1 MPRKYVRPAIALA
14 LVAAVAGLLAIV
26 AGVSHAPTAAVK
38 SQKLSGDPDRMSLK
52 NRSTPGLRGQGDLAP
67 AAAQLALEEL
77 QNKAYPSSTLPF
89 AWRAGAKKAFAAAAS
104 RGSGGSGSW
113 QLAGP
118 SVGTYPTILNRT
130 NADYV
135 ASGRVTAVAVA
146 PTCVSGNC
154 RLWVGAA
161 GGGVWR
167 TDDALASTPSWTN
180 VSGSFGTSAIG
191 ALTYDSATNTLYAG
205 TGEQNAS
212 ADSDAGVGI
221 FKSTDGG
228 DHWTLL
234 PGSPAMSQANSVSA
248 IVVSG
253 STLYV
258 GTTYGVA
265 GIAGVGGGAQPSFV
279 PGSGAPK
286 PGLWKSTDGGS
297 SFSLMFDD
305 SAGTWGIN
313 NVAVDSHGVVYIS
326 SVGKGIYRSSDGGAT
341 WEQVFQSATPANR
354 TEFALTTVGG
364 HTRIYIG
371 DGGDGTTPT
380 TGVYHQDSIDTAT
393 AATLIT
399 GGTNG
404 GYVRVPVA
412 PSTQSGRLTR
422 NYCSTQCW
430 YDNTVYSPPG
440 NPDIVYVLGSFDYNN
455 QPAGVDNGAAVLLS
469 TDGGVTWSD
478 VTRDSGDN
486 QIHPDQH
493 AIVASPSN
501 PLLFFEG
508 SDGGVMRSDGTLSDA
523 TARCAGVAPLGP
535 IAVAICNNANKAVPT
550 HLYNLNAGLS
560 TLQFQ
565 NAASNP
571 ANPSDVM
578 GGTQDNGTWEGTA
591 GNANWPQ
598 TMYGD
603 GGIAQFDV
611 GNPAFRM
618 NEFFFQ
624 YSDVNFQNG
633 APDKWVVVSGPF
645 FHSGETSAFYKP
657 QVADPVKS
665 GTIFVG
671 LDSVWR
677 TQDFGGSQSFLE
689 SSCPEFTTDGATP
702 TCGDFVPLGD
712 PSGNGGI
719 NSPSDLTASGPY
731 GTDKTGGYVVAIGRA
746 SSDTSTLWTAT
757 RRGRVFISKNADG
770 AAGSVSFTPDRRRL
784 RTLAE
789 VSADTS
795 PLRQRHRRRP
805 EGPEPR
811 VRVLRRLQRGD
822 GRSHAG
828 SAGSR
833 LRGHVQPEDGPGD
846 LDVARQRQRPDR

>member
-1 MPRKYVRPAIALA
+1 M
-14 LVAAVAGLLAIV
+14 
-26 AGVSHAPTAAVK
+26 K

-77 QNKAYPSSTLPF
+77 QNKAYPSSD
-89 AWRAGAKKAFAAAAS
+89 AALRVACRRQEGLRGGCEPRLGGQRLVAA
-104 RGSGGSGSW
+104 RGPVRRHVSN
-113 QLAGP
+113 A
-118 SVGTYPTILNRT
+118 ILNRT

-234 PGSPAMSQANSVSA
+234 PGSPAMSQANAVSA

-633 APDKWVVVSGPF
+633 AAGQVGRGLRSVLPLRRDVGVLQAAGRGPGEVGHDLRRARQRLAYAGLRRQPVVPRVELPRV
-645 FHSGETSAFYKP
+645 HHRRCN
-657 QVADPVKS
+657 AD
-665 GTIFVG
+665 
-671 LDSVWR
+671 VWR
-677 TQDFGGSQSFLE
+677 LRAARRSIGQRRDQLAERPDRVRPVRDGQVGRLRRGDRPRVERHVDAVDSNPPRPRLRLE
-689 SSCPEFTTDGATP
+689 ERG
-702 TCGDFVPLGD
+702 
-712 PSGNGGI
+712 
-719 NSPSDLTASGPY
+719 
-731 GTDKTGGYVVAIGRA
+731 
-746 SSDTSTLWTAT
+746 
-757 RRGRVFISKNADG
+757 RRGRLGV
-770 AAGSVSFTPDRRRL
+770 VHPDRRRL

-828 SAGSR
+828 SAGPR